1 MSVLLYDLSGSRR
14 QIRTAIWTLSTFL
27 SKVYNQKTAGNNMT
41 FDVLW
46 KEVKD
51 DLEVTI
57 KCKGGTLLDN
67 YIMLQ

>member
-27 SKVYNQKTAGNNMT
+27 SKVYDQKTAGNNMT

-51 DLEVTI
+51 DLE
-57 KCKGGTLLDN
+57 TLLPSINNCKLSRDA
-67 YIMLQ
+67 QR